1 MDPEPVI
8 VVADDDA
15 DILNLVVRRLGRR
28 GWNVVGAVDGE
39 EAIEKVRA
47 LRPVAV
53 VLDWMMPKHTG
64 PEVCEVLKSD
74 PGTASIPIV
83 LVTARASGGDRDTGI
98 GRGADD
104 YITKPFEID
113 VLDAVLKRLTGL

>member
-1 MDPEPVI
+1 MESEPVI

-28 GWNVVGAVDGE
+28 GWNVVGVVDGA
-39 EAIEKVRA
+39 EAIEQARA
-47 LRPVAV
+47 LHPAAV

-64 PEVCEVLKSD
+64 PEVCAVLKGD
-74 PGTASIPIV
+74 PETASIPVV
-83 LVTARASGGDRDTGI
+83 LVTARASGGDRAAGI
-98 GRGADD
+98 DHGADD

-113 VLDAVLKRLTGL
+113 TLDAVLKRLTG